1 MEGKSTFYIELEE
14 TKNILD
20 NATINSLA
28 IIDELGRGT
37 STHDGMIIA
46 KTILEIMQTDIKC
59 LCLFTTHYHDLIQ
72 WCVPKKNIDL
82 FFMNCLV
89 DKNTKDIKFLYKF
102 MQGFCP
108 ESYGISVA
116 KLAGIPVCLSMLK
129 FKIKIHISF
138 NFLIFNKI

>member
-1 MEGKSTFYIELEE
+1 
-14 TKNILD
+14 
-20 NATINSLA
+20 
-28 IIDELGRGT
+28 LGRGT

-46 KTILEIMQTDIKC
+46 KTILELLQSDIKC

-72 WCVPKKNIDL
+72 WCLLKKNIDL

-108 ESYGISVA
+108 DSYGISVA
-116 KLAGIPVCLSMLK
+116 KLAGIPVIDLFFLK
-129 FKIKIHISF
+129 KFFTIVAKLFIYFIY
-138 NFLIFNKI
+138 FLIYLFYL